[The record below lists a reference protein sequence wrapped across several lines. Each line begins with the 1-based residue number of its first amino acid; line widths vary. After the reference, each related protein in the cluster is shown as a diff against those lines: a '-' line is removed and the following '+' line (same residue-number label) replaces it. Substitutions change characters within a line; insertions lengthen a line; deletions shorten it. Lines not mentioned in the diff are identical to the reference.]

1 MKIAGII
8 LIVLQVLAVL
18 GGISTG
24 EAPFL
29 NISGAADIFAVLGYF
44 LPAIIG
50 VILLVKAN
58 KKAGK

>member
-8 LIVLQVLAVL
+8 LIVLQVLAVW

-29 NISGAADIFAVLGYF
+29 NIPGAAHIFEVLGYF

-58 KKAGK
+58 KKGK